1 MERRNM
7 VTVFRVLG
15 ISTMFAGLVA
25 LTPVASTMA
34 APGAAHAPSKSLY
47 TYCVIK
53 ETSNTAIGGDAGDGN
68 GGDAN
73 ANGGNAQGGNSSTQG
88 DGGNANGGD
97 GGAGPRGEGNRGKR
111 GDGPPFPPEYA
122 GGCGAL
128 PG

>member
-1 MERRNM
+1 MERRNV

-34 APGAAHAPSKSLY
+34 APSAAHAPSKSLY

-73 ANGGNAQGGNSSTQG
+73 ANGGDAPGGGPHEQREG
-88 DGGNANGGD
+88 
-97 GGAGPRGEGNRGKR
+97 GGAGGGK
-111 GDGPPFPPEYA
+111 GGGGAPGGAEDG
-122 GGCGAL
+122 GR
-128 PG
+128 